1 MRFAVCLHSA
11 AVARSWIRLHPTDLR
26 AIGLGL
32 ALGAE
37 VVAVEAVGERGS
49 APIAVGDAL
58 AAGAH
63 EAVRIVDPAL
73 GAADADA
80 TGFALA
86 TALDILKVDLVL
98 FGKDTDPDG
107 LGDVPAS
114 IAHYMTALYVTD
126 VVDISRSGN
135 GDGELSAVDVT
146 IRGGAWLRRIALPL
160 NAVVGITG
168 GRTPPP
174 PKSPR
179 DPGAPRR
186 PAQVL
191 KLSDLNI
198 DPELVRRRD
207 DRRGAIV
214 SAPRPLVTLPSA
226 SSVANMLRRG

>member
-1 MRFAVCLHSA
+1 MRFAVCIHGA
-11 AVARSWIRLHPTDLR
+11 AVARSWIRLHPTDVR

-49 APIAVGDAL
+49 APVAVGDAL

-63 EAVRIVDPAL
+63 EAVRVVDPAL

-86 TALDILKVDLVL
+86 TVLDSLKVDLVL
-98 FGKDTDPDG
+98 FGKDADPDG
-107 LGDVPAS
+107 LGDVPSS

-126 VVDISRSGN
+126 VVELN
-135 GDGELSAVDVT
+135 GVGRNGGVAAIDVT
-146 IRGGAWLRRIALPL
+146 IRGGGWLRRVGLPL

-168 GRTPPP
+168 GPPP
-174 PKSPR
+174 HPR
-179 DPGAPRR
+179 PPGDPEATHKPV
-186 PAQVL
+186 QVL
-191 KLSDLNI
+191 TLSDLKI
-198 DPELVRRRD
+198 DPALVRRRD

-214 SAPRPLVTLPSA
+214 SAPRPLVTLPTA
-226 SSVANMLRRG
+226 SSVAVLLRRV